1 LGRRTEKPGVNGA
14 CVVHVVWV
22 SALPKPMLS
31 VPALDPPVF
40 MAAEF
45 PKPVFEL
52 PELKKR
58 LSPAPE
64 FPKPADSK
72 PGVQAA

>member
-1 LGRRTEKPGVNGA
+1 
-14 CVVHVVWV
+14 
-22 SALPKPMLS
+22 MLS

-45 PKPVFEL
+45 PKPVFKL
-52 PELKKR
+52 PELKNP

-72 PGVQAA
+72 PGVHAA